1 MYSCIVKTNICCRL
15 SNKTIENDSELA
27 LATTST
33 FGSTST
39 HSRVGWLSN
48 MGNHPV
54 QTVLSSR
61 LKYSCV
67 RVRFKVE
74 FKRANARIRS
84 YIVNRNI
91 KEYVIYQSGNCSIRK
106 TPVVVKTHNT
116 FHLRKHAK
124 KVHLTPSLEPHGY
137 EVLQFLGCLFLISNN
152 LIDVKNVCAFSLWG
166 FSLALLELSYVLIFA

>member
-1 MYSCIVKTNICCRL
+1 M
-15 SNKTIENDSELA
+15 
-27 LATTST
+27 
-33 FGSTST
+33 
-39 HSRVGWLSN
+39 
-48 MGNHPV
+48 
-54 QTVLSSR
+54 
-61 LKYSCV
+61 

-116 FHLRKHAK
+116 FHLRTHAK